1 MLVANFVTNR
11 PTMSDT
17 RTYEDFSK
25 FLGERPH
32 RLGVVSRLYP
42 ELTATFLTESLRN
55 IFYGE
60 TKKASGF
67 QNIDSTYFEWE
78 VETNYIKRIPFA
90 AVPVED
96 GADGSEIEMIFPE
109 NYYQLHEIFKIEKT
123 GQQCFVVSRPVRKSD
138 KEWSVMVRLLDDDY
152 SSILDKDGCQIGDT
166 TRFIGNAKPELHDTG
181 FVKYQSNIEKM
192 RNYMTTVRVD
202 DSYSSKY
209 ALMEDTFIKIGKG
222 ENQGC
227 LTEKIYKLDPM
238 KKNLIEN
245 FLYARENMIL
255 LAKGTIGVDGKST
268 LSDRGTG
275 RPIYIG
281 DGMIPQIERF
291 ASKYAANK
299 VTINTFHTIISTMV
313 EKAEKPTGNHFSF
326 IVNERMWA
334 IVQRVLGDYLANR
347 HTDESYI
354 WSRGGEG
361 KYIKVGATFDAYE
374 WGGNTVSFKVDRT
387 LSREFPEPYALCI
400 DLTTGKTSTQP
411 PVAMYSLKGKDYIF
425 NEVLGVGGRSGGDS
439 GVVSTP
445 VAGGMMTIHG
455 YAGIAVY
462 NPYRSFI
469 LRAKE

>member
-1 MLVANFVTNR
+1 
-11 PTMSDT
+11 
-17 RTYEDFSK
+17 
-25 FLGERPH
+25 
-32 RLGVVSRLYP
+32 
-42 ELTATFLTESLRN
+42 
-55 IFYGE
+55 
-60 TKKASGF
+60 
-67 QNIDSTYFEWE
+67 
-78 VETNYIKRIPFA
+78 
-90 AVPVED
+90 
-96 GADGSEIEMIFPE
+96 
-109 NYYQLHEIFKIEKT
+109 
-123 GQQCFVVSRPVRKSD
+123 
-138 KEWSVMVRLLDDDY
+138 
-152 SSILDKDGCQIGDT
+152 
-166 TRFIGNAKPELHDTG
+166 
-181 FVKYQSNIEKM
+181 M

-222 ENQGC
+222 DGNGN
-227 LTEKIYKLDPM
+227 LTEKIYKLEPM

-255 LAKGTIGVDGKST
+255 LAKGNIGVDGKAT
-268 LSDRGTG
+268 ISDRSTG

-291 ASKYAANK
+291 ASKYAGNR
-299 VTINTFHTIISTMV
+299 VTVNTFHHIISVMA
-313 EKAEKPTGNHFSF
+313 EKAENPTGNHFCF
-326 IVNERMWA
+326 MVNEKAWG

-347 HTDESYI
+347 STDGAYI
-354 WSRGGEG
+354 WSKGGEG
-361 KYIKVGATFDAYE
+361 KYIKVGGTFDAYE
-374 WGGNTVSFKVDRT
+374 WGGNTISFKVDRT
-387 LSREFPEPYALCI
+387 LSREFVDPYFLCI

-469 LRAKE
+469 MKIKE

>member
-1 MLVANFVTNR
+1 
-11 PTMSDT
+11 
-17 RTYEDFSK
+17 
-25 FLGERPH
+25 
-32 RLGVVSRLYP
+32 
-42 ELTATFLTESLRN
+42 
-55 IFYGE
+55 
-60 TKKASGF
+60 
-67 QNIDSTYFEWE
+67 
-78 VETNYIKRIPFA
+78 
-90 AVPVED
+90 
-96 GADGSEIEMIFPE
+96 MIFPE

-138 KEWSVMVRLLDDDY
+138 HEWSVMVRLLDDDY
-152 SSILDKDGCQIGDT
+152 SSVLDKDGCQIGDT

-255 LAKGTIGVDGKST
+255 LAKGTVGVDGKST
-268 LSDRGTG
+268 LADRSTG

-326 IVNERMWA
+326 IINERMWA

-354 WSRGGEG
+354 WSKGGEG

-425 NEVLGVGGRSGGDS
+425 NEVLGVGGRTGGDS

>member
-1 MLVANFVTNR
+1 M
-11 PTMSDT
+11 
-17 RTYEDFSK
+17 
-25 FLGERPH
+25 
-32 RLGVVSRLYP
+32 
-42 ELTATFLTESLRN
+42 
-55 IFYGE
+55 
-60 TKKASGF
+60 
-67 QNIDSTYFEWE
+67 
-78 VETNYIKRIPFA
+78 
-90 AVPVED
+90 
-96 GADGSEIEMIFPE
+96 
-109 NYYQLHEIFKIEKT
+109 
-123 GQQCFVVSRPVRKSD
+123 
-138 KEWSVMVRLLDDDY
+138 
-152 SSILDKDGCQIGDT
+152 
-166 TRFIGNAKPELHDTG
+166 

-209 ALMEDTFIKIGKG
+209 ALMEETFIKIGKG

-255 LAKGTIGVDGKST
+255 LAKGTVGVDGKST
-268 LSDRGTG
+268 LADRGTG

-354 WSRGGEG
+354 WSKGGEG
-361 KYIKVGATFDAYE
+361 KYIKVGATFDSYE

-425 NEVLGVGGRSGGDS
+425 NEVLGVGGRTGGDS
-439 GVVSTP
+439 GVVSSP